1 MLYVFV
7 EGPDDYNFF
16 DKLFRNEFGEYKI
29 INYAQMS
36 KIKVNKYLKTIT
48 ATPDCSYL
56 FFGDEDG
63 KGIETKRVELLK
75 EFEYLKDQSL
85 HVVQYEIESWYYA
98 GVSQENCKRLKIK
111 HFEFNTDSLTK
122 EKFYSKL
129 LRPSERKY
137 VMAQM
142 LESYSKELAI
152 KRNTSF
158 SSFHTTINKESVAV
172 S

>member
-16 DKLFRNEFGEYKI
+16 DKLFCEEFGEYKI
-29 INYAQMS
+29 INYARMP
-36 KIKVNKYLKTIT
+36 KIKVNNYLKSIT
-48 ATPDCSYL
+48 STPGCSYL

-63 KGIETKRVELLK
+63 KGIETRRSEILN
-75 EFEYLKDQSL
+75 EFECLEDESL
-85 HVVQYEIESWYYA
+85 HIVQYEIESWYYA
-98 GVSQENCKRLKIK
+98 GVNQENCKSLKIK

-122 EKFYSKL
+122 EMFYSKL

-142 LESYSKELAI
+142 LELYSKELASE
-152 KRNTSF
+152 RNTSF
-158 SSFHTTINKESVAV
+158 SIFRSEINKESAAV